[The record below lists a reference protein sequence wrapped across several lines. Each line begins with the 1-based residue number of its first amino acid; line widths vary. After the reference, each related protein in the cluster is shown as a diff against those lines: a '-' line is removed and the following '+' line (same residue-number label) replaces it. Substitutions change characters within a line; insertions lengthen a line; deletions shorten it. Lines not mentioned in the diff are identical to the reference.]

1 MTRLKAVI
9 PYAIGLLIIT
19 FGLLALFNILS
30 NAKERNTE
38 TWILNH
44 LEQILTYSEDAH
56 ILSIE
61 LYETDDETFLYISYQ
76 QNPLDESIRTVIATQ
91 KSKKT
96 VTQATELLFPD
107 IMSQFE
113 DAKIDYIQH
122 FIYSQTKIEGLLSEL
137 S

>member
-9 PYAIGLLIIT
+9 PYTIGLFIIT

-30 NAKERNTE
+30 NAKERNIE

-44 LEQILTYSEDAH
+44 LDQILTYSEEAH

-61 LYETDDETFLYISYQ
+61 VYETDDETFLYIRYH
-76 QNPLDESIRTVIATQ
+76 QNALDESIKTVIATL
-91 KSKKT
+91 KSEKT
-96 VTQATELLFPD
+96 ITQVTEPLFPD

-113 DAKIDYIQH
+113 DAKLDYIEH
-122 FIYSQTKIEGLLSEL
+122 IIYSQTEIEGFLSEL